1 MGMAS
6 WWAGKFGKKDK
17 QKNKDKRSQQY
28 HGNSVAAHVQARNE
42 VASEYSKAIDRLKQ
56 KLSPEDR
63 YRNLVITYRE
73 GRDLL
78 VVPESWMGRDLVVN
92 CKCRKIFVETPLPA
106 IVRTR

>member
-1 MGMAS
+1 MSMAS

-17 QKNKDKRSQQY
+17 HNKKQKQ
-28 HGNSVAAHVQARNE
+28 NSVSNHIKAKNE
-42 VASEYSKAIDRLKQ
+42 VVTEYSRAIANLKQ

-63 YRNLVITYRE
+63 YRNLVITYRD

-78 VVPESWMGRDLVVN
+78 VVPESWMGRDMIVN
-92 CKCRKIFVETPLPA
+92 CKCKKIYVDTPLPA

>member
-1 MGMAS
+1 MSMAS

-17 QKNKDKRSQQY
+17 HNKKQKQQN
-28 HGNSVAAHVQARNE
+28 NSVASHVQAKNA
-42 VASEYSKAIDRLKQ
+42 VVTEYSKAIERLKQ

-78 VVPESWMGRDLVVN
+78 VVPEGWMGRDLVVN
-92 CKCRKIFVETPLPA
+92 CKCRKIYVDTPLPA